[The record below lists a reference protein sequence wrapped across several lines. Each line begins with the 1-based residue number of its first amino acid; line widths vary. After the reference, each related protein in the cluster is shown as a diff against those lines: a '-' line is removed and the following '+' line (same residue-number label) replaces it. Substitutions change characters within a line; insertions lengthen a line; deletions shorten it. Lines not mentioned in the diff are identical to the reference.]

1 MINKGKFKKIIKSLM
16 PPFLLEL
23 LKDKSFHCQYDGVY
37 FDWSEAKKKTSGY
50 EDDKVLEK
58 VLAAAVKVDSGEAI
72 FERDSVLFNHVEY
85 SWPLLAALLLAA
97 ARDGGELNVLD
108 FGGALGTTYRQNKKF
123 LDQLGKVTW
132 NIVEQEKTVAA
143 GQANIKEKNIKFW
156 TSLDECLEKEKINLI
171 IFSASIQYIEN
182 PYDILGKILKKGIPD
197 IIVDRLVVSEREDFI
212 TIQTVPKTIYEASYP
227 LWIFN
232 ENKFKEFFQAS
243 GYALLEEFP
252 DLISGIIKAGGQT
265 AEHRGYIF
273 QLIKQ

>member
-1 MINKGKFKKIIKSLM
+1 MINKDKFKKIIKPLT

-23 LKDKSFHCQYDGVY
+23 LKDKSFHCQYDGAY

-50 EDDKVLEK
+50 EDDKILEK
-58 VLAAAVKVDSGEAI
+58 VLAAAVKVDSGKAI

-85 SWPLLAALLLAA
+85 SWPLLSALLLAA
-97 ARDGGELNVLD
+97 AKNGGELNVLD

-143 GQANIKEKNIKFW
+143 GQASIKEKNIKFW

-182 PYDILGKILKKGIPD
+182 PYEILAKIVKQGVGT
-197 IIVDRLVVSEREDFI
+197 IVFDRLIVSNRQDFV
-212 TIQTVPKTIYEASYP
+212 TIQTVPKNIYKASYP
-227 LWIFN
+227 LWIMN
-232 ENKFKEFFQAS
+232 EDKLKIFFHDY
-243 GYALLEEFP
+243 GYDLLEEFK
-252 DLISGIIKAGGQT
+252 DSIGGEIKINKQD

-273 QLIKQ
+273 QILK